1 MSVRWMRSAQVS
13 RGRIPEGLAW
23 AKEVSSYV
31 EKKFALPAVEVYMD
45 SFGDVGTIRWM
56 MDFPD
61 LNAVEAAFA
70 KTMADADYWK
80 MLERA
85 TKSELFIDG
94 SVHDTVCRKI

>member
-1 MSVRWMRSAQVS
+1 MSVRWMRTAQVS

-31 EKKFALPAVEVYMD
+31 EKKFNLPAVELYMD
-45 SFGDVGTIRWM
+45 SFGEVGTIRWM

-80 MLERA
+80 MLEKA

-94 SVHDTVCRKI
+94 SVRDTVCRKI